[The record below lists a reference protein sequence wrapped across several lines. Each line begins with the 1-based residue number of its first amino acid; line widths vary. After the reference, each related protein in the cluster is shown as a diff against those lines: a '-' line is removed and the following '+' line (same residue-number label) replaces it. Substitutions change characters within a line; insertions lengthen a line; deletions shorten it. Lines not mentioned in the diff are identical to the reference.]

1 MRFYTGQHRYYCGI
15 DLHARTLYVCVVD
28 CQGKIRLHKRLRC
41 EREALLRALEPY
53 RSDLV
58 VGSECI
64 FCWYWLADLCA
75 REQIHFILG
84 HALYMKAIHGAKAK
98 NDHIDSHKTA
108 VLMRGGA
115 FPVAYVYPPQMR
127 ATRDVLR
134 RRLYF
139 VRKRGE
145 LLAHVRNTF
154 HQYNLPRPSGQLLYK
169 KNREGLAQAFD
180 DPMIQ
185 KTIEADLALA
195 DRYDP
200 VIRELERTVEEEAL
214 VHDSDTLERLRT
226 IPGIG
231 RILALTL
238 LYEIHDIARFT
249 TVQRFSSYCR
259 LAKPEHRSAGKR
271 VGSGGA
277 KIGNAHL
284 KWAFSEA
291 AVLFLRDNARG
302 QTHLKRLTRR
312 HGKGKALSILAA
324 RIGRA
329 TYFMLKNREAFDT
342 ERFYTRT

>member
-1 MRFYTGQHRYYCGI
+1 M
-15 DLHARTLYVCVVD
+15 
-28 CQGKIRLHKRLRC
+28 
-41 EREALLRALEPY
+41 
-53 RSDLV
+53 
-58 VGSECI
+58 
-64 FCWYWLADLCA
+64 
-75 REQIHFILG
+75 
-84 HALYMKAIHGAKAK
+84 
-98 NDHIDSHKTA
+98 SH
-108 VLMRGGA
+108 VRWQRG
-115 FPVAYVYPPQMR
+115 
-127 ATRDVLR
+127 
-134 RRLYF
+134 
-139 VRKRGE
+139 

-154 HQYNLPRPSGQLLYK
+154 HQYNLPRPPGQLLYK

-185 KTIEADLALA
+185 RTIEADLALA

-200 VIRELERTVEEEAL
+200 VIRELERTVEEEAR

-238 LYEIHDIARFT
+238 LYEIHDIARFS

-291 AVLFLRDNARG
+291 AVLFLRDNVRG
-302 QTHLKRLTRR
+302 QGHLKRLARR

-329 TYFMLKNREAFDT
+329 TYFMLKNGEAFDT

>member
-15 DLHARTLYVCVVD
+15 DLHARTMYVCILDHEDGKVV
-28 CQGKIRLHKRLRC
+28 LHRNMRC
-41 EREALLRALEPY
+41 EPDRFLQAIAPY
-53 RSDLV
+53 RDDLV
-58 VGSECI
+58 VGVECI

-75 REQIHFILG
+75 REQIHFVLG

-115 FPVAYVYPPQMR
+115 FPMAYVYPPGMR

-180 DPMIQ
+180 DRMIQ

-200 VIRELERTVEEEAL
+200 VIRELERTVEQEAR

-238 LYEIHDIARFT
+238 LY
-249 TVQRFSSYCR
+249 
-259 LAKPEHRSAGKR
+259 K
-271 VGSGGA
+271 
-277 KIGNAHL
+277 
-284 KWAFSEA
+284 
-291 AVLFLRDNARG
+291 
-302 QTHLKRLTRR
+302 
-312 HGKGKALSILAA
+312 
-324 RIGRA
+324 
-329 TYFMLKNREAFDT
+329 
-342 ERFYTRT
+342 

>member
-15 DLHARTLYVCVVD
+15 DLHARTLYLCILD

-75 REQIHFILG
+75 REQIPFVLG

-108 VLMRGGA
+108 VLLRGGA

-180 DPMIQ
+180 DRMIQ
-185 KTIEADLALA
+185 RTIEADLALA
-195 DRYDP
+195 DRFDP
-200 VIRELERTVEEEAL
+200 VIRELERTIEEEAR
-214 VHDSDTLERLRT
+214 VHDHDTLQRLRT

-231 RILALTL
+231 RIRDSAFRDPLCAALRHVVRCDE
-238 LYEIHDIARFT
+238 Y
-249 TVQRFSSYCR
+249 
-259 LAKPEHRSAGKR
+259 KPSRRRSRPTSPGSVHRSASSTIRSLYDGANR
-271 VGSGGA
+271 RRSGLSTTSESAGAAALRLPSQVGGA
-277 KIGNAHL
+277 IP
-284 KWAFSEA
+284 FSFI
-291 AVLFLRDNARG
+291 LSRC
-302 QTHLKRLTRR
+302 
-312 HGKGKALSILAA
+312 LSIL
-324 RIGRA
+324 G
-329 TYFMLKNREAFDT
+329 FSAFALL
-342 ERFYTRT
+342 

>member
-15 DLHARTLYVCVVD
+15 DLHARTLYVCILD

-75 REQIHFILG
+75 REQIPFVLG

-108 VLMRGGA
+108 VLLRGGA

-180 DPMIQ
+180 DRMIQ
-185 KTIEADLALA
+185 RTIEADLALA
-195 DRYDP
+195 DRFDP
-200 VIRELERTVEEEAL
+200 VIRELERTIEEEAR
-214 VHDSDTLERLRT
+214 VHDHDTLQRLRT

-231 RILALTL
+231 AC
-238 LYEIHDIARFT
+238 
-249 TVQRFSSYCR
+249 QR
-259 LAKPEHRSAGKR
+259 
-271 VGSGGA
+271 
-277 KIGNAHL
+277 
-284 KWAFSEA
+284 
-291 AVLFLRDNARG
+291 
-302 QTHLKRLTRR
+302 Q
-312 HGKGKALSILAA
+312 
-324 RIGRA
+324 
-329 TYFMLKNREAFDT
+329 
-342 ERFYTRT
+342 

>member
-1 MRFYTGQHRYYCGI
+1 MRFYTGQHGYYCGI
-15 DLHARTLYVCVVD
+15 DLHARTLYLCVLD
-28 CQGKIRLHKRLRC
+28 SQGKKRLHRRLPC
-41 EREALLRALEPY
+41 EGEALLRALAPY
-53 RSDLV
+53 RSGLV

-75 REQIHFILG
+75 REGIAFVLG

-98 NDHIDSHKTA
+98 NDKIDSYKTA
-108 VLMRGGA
+108 VLLRGGA

-127 ATRDVLR
+127 ATRDLLR
-134 RRLYF
+134 RRLFF

-154 HQYNLPRPSGQLLYK
+154 HQYNQPAPSGQLRYK
-169 KNREGLAQAFD
+169 KNRAGLVQAFD

-185 KTIEADLALA
+185 RTIEADLALA

-200 VIRELERTVEEEAL
+200 VIRELERTVEAEAR
-214 VHDSDTLERLRT
+214 VHDFRTLDRLQS

-231 RILALTL
+231 RILGLTL
-238 LYEIHDIARFT
+238 LYEIHDIARFKS
-249 TVQRFSSYCR
+249 VQRFSSYCR

-271 VGSGGA
+271 TGSGGA

-291 AVLFLRDNARG
+291 AVLFLKDNTRG
-302 QTHLKRLTRR
+302 QAHLKKLERR

-324 RIGRA
+324 RLGRA
-329 TYFMLKNREAFDT
+329 TYFMLKNTEDFDI
-342 ERFYTRT
+342 ERFYART